1 MGDTFHIRLGS
12 SNLGLYKEATQAKHH
27 LLLGLVIF
35 LSSRPVTSPPMALPL
50 HIPRCVHTPAA
61 QYHLPPPDQPLRIQ
75 IEGPLVAIQRLLP
88 HTPWLLGYL
97 DRKFPQPAG
106 PELARLTYQAVYGR
120 DVRPEVLGDLV
131 VQDEYL
137 GWMPEKRPEE

>member
-1 MGDTFHIRLGS
+1 
-12 SNLGLYKEATQAKHH
+12 
-27 LLLGLVIF
+27 
-35 LSSRPVTSPPMALPL
+35 MALPL
-50 HIPRCVHTPAA
+50 HIPHCVHTPAG
-61 QYHLPPPDQPLRIQ
+61 QYHLPPPDKPLRIQ

-88 HTPWLLGYL
+88 YTPWLLDPL
-97 DRKFPQPAG
+97 NQKFPQPVG

-120 DVRPEVLGDLV
+120 DVRPEVPCDLV